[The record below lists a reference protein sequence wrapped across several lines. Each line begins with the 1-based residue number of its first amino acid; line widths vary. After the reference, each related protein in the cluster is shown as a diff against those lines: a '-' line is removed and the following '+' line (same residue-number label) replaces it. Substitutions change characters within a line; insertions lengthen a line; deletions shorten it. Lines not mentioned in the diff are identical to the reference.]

1 MSSEQPPEYTALAV
15 QLIAKRG
22 AAGAK
27 AMLDYLEHNYAD
39 PAARLEALGLT
50 LQQIDAAPE
59 PEPVVQL
66 PSLTPASGDRSPRS
80 PDAGIRVSENSSARK
95 ALPSRL
101 DDPGLTAVT
110 DSGLP
115 PLIGYAATAVWL
127 CLLRHANGR
136 VGRLVKRIGYR
147 EIGAGT
153 GLSRQQIRAGLAVLL
168 TRGMVQRTQEGR
180 TQRGTKLT
188 AEYVVHFPT
197 AVKLERWR
205 VATTKE
211 NA

>member
-59 PEPVVQL
+59 PEPVQL
-66 PSLTPASGDRSPRS
+66 PPLTPASVDCSPKRS
-80 PDAGIRVSENSSARK
+80 AETGARVSDNRARK

>member
-66 PSLTPASGDRSPRS
+66 PPLVPASGDRSPRS

-136 VGRLVKRIGYR
+136 LGRLVKRRCEESGK
-147 EIGAGT
+147 
-153 GLSRQQIRAGLAVLL
+153 AVL
-168 TRGMVQRTQEGR
+168 Q
-180 TQRGTKLT
+180 TKSC
-188 AEYVVHFPT
+188 VVHFPGPAHAIVLAFRDT
-197 AVKLERWR
+197 RKKPPVRRLQ
-205 VATTKE
+205 
-211 NA
+211 